1 MDILQLDIQGR
12 PQAWLS
18 AEDAAL
24 HYATANVAWTI
35 GEVYTTLRGGT
46 NAQTGVQSTL
56 ALHPIIALSGA
67 PRVNL
72 FDCVPALNNAKL
84 FRRDRMMCAYCGGEF
99 RSGQLSR
106 EHIVPASRGGADSW
120 MNLVAACRGCNHRKA
135 ARTPEEARMP
145 LLFAPYV
152 PSVYE
157 DFILRGR
164 HIRADVHAW
173 LAARLPK
180 GSRVT

>member
-1 MDILQLDIQGR
+1 M
-12 PQAWLS
+12 
-18 AEDAAL
+18 
-24 HYATANVAWTI
+24 
-35 GEVYTTLRGGT
+35 
-46 NAQTGVQSTL
+46 
-56 ALHPIIALSGA
+56 
-67 PRVNL
+67 NL

-99 RSGQLSR
+99 RSDQLSR
-106 EHIVPASRGGADSW
+106 EHIVPASRGGGDSW

-180 GSRVT
+180 GSRVA